1 MCEICLPG
9 VCGGQK
15 EPLDSLELWLRT
27 VVSHSVDA
35 GTECWSLAG
44 ASDALTTEQ
53 SDQPHE

>member
-9 VCGGQK
+9 ACGGQK

-27 VVSHSVDA
+27 VVNHSVDA
-35 GTECWSLAG
+35 GIECWSSAG
-44 ASDALTTEQ
+44 ASDALTTEI